1 MSVEPTM
8 RMDVD
13 PYAVKFAR
21 TAHEVAPRRAY
32 DRDRRQEAWKQLQA
46 IEQQFFSLHELV
58 AQSQDQLRETFALM
72 SQIEHMTQR

>member
-1 MSVEPTM
+1 MPSSLHAPPMKSLPEELTTQI
-8 RMDVD
+8 
-13 PYAVKFAR
+13 AAR
-21 TAHEVAPRRAY
+21 
-32 DRDRRQEAWKQLQA
+32 EARKQLQA